1 MANLPDF
8 MTDPNAVLND
18 KEHEWRYKRV
28 PDYKKV
34 NEAYEEEKTVTH
46 EEGSLGWLVSNL
58 VKNWEKE
65 MSYKLRPDQIR
76 TINAEKYRFSVNGME
91 WHNVEDMLKIGTY
104 NALIGDTELYKASE
118 SDFSDSHK
126 LFKRALRTFSW
137 EVLEVYSGPPTV
149 AFKWRHWGTMV
160 GDLKVNLGNGEKLEA
175 EATNEVVDTF
185 GVTVAKVNEKFEIEQ
200 LETFY
205 DPSDLLRKMAKKR
218 KGGNKDEATTGNTS
232 KCPFAATA
240 PTQ

>member
-1 MANLPDF
+1 MYIY
-8 MTDPNAVLND
+8 ND
-18 KEHEWRYKRV
+18 IVEEAIKFISLSISVFY
-28 PDYKKV
+28 DYIL
-34 NEAYEEEKTVTH
+34 YT
-46 EEGSLGWLVSNL
+46 
-58 VKNWEKE
+58 KNTTLLTSICS
-65 MSYKLRPDQIR
+65 MQ
-76 TINAEKYRFSVNGME
+76 
-91 WHNVEDMLKIGTY
+91 IGTY

-160 GDLKVNLGNGEKLEA
+160 GDLKVNLGNGKKLEA

-218 KGGNKDEATTGNTS
+218 KDNNDEATTGNTS
-232 KCPFAATA
+232 KCPFAASA
-240 PTQ
+240 PAQ

>member
-1 MANLPDF
+1 MASLPDF

-18 KEHEWRYKRV
+18 KDHEWRYNRV

-34 NEAYEEEKTVTH
+34 NEAFEKEKTVEH

-65 MSYKLRPDQIR
+65 MSYKLRADQIR
-76 TINAEKYRFSVNGME
+76 TINHEKYRFSVNGGE
-91 WHNVEDMLKIGTY
+91 WNSVENMLKIGTY

-118 SDFSDSHK
+118 ADFSESHK
-126 LFKRALRTFSW
+126 LFKRCMRTFSW
-137 EVLEVYSGPPTV
+137 EVLQVYSGPPVV

-160 GDLKVNLGNGEKLEA
+160 GDLSVKLGNGEKLEA
-175 EATNEVVDTF
+175 HATNEVVETF
-185 GVTVAKVNEKFEIEQ
+185 GVTVAKVNDKFQIED

-205 DPSDLLRKMAKKR
+205 DPAQLMRQLAKNRKDGSSKPEDSNAP
-218 KGGNKDEATTGNTS
+218 
-232 KCPFAATA
+232 KCPFA
-240 PTQ
+240 PK

>member
-1 MANLPDF
+1 MSLPDF

-18 KEHEWRYKRV
+18 KDHEWRYNRV

-34 NEAYEEEKTVTH
+34 NETYDQEKTVEH

-65 MSYKLRPDQIR
+65 MSYKMRADQIR
-76 TINAEKYRFSVNGME
+76 TINPEKYRFSVNGGE
-91 WHNVEDMLKIGTY
+91 WHTIEDMLKIGTY

-118 SDFSDSHK
+118 ADFSESHK
-126 LFKRALRTFSW
+126 LFKRCLRTFSW

-149 AFKWRHWGTMV
+149 AFKWRHWGLMT
-160 GDLKVNLGNGEKLEA
+160 GDLSVNLGNGEKLEA
-175 EATNEVVDTF
+175 KASNEVVDTV
-185 GVTVAKVNEKFEIEQ
+185 GVTVAKVNDKFQIEE

-205 DPSDLLRKMAKKR
+205 DPNILMRKLAKNRTDKSV
-218 KGGNKDEATTGNTS
+218 TTAASES
-232 KCPFAATA
+232 KCPFA
-240 PTQ
+240 PK

>member
-1 MANLPDF
+1 MAADLPDF

-18 KEHEWRYKRV
+18 TEHEWRYKRV

-34 NEAYEEEKTVTH
+34 NEAYEQEKSVTH
-46 EEGSLGWLVSNL
+46 EEGSLSWLVSNL

-65 MSYKLRPDQIR
+65 MSYKLRADQIR
-76 TINAEKYRFSVNGME
+76 TINKEKYRFSVNGGE
-91 WHNVEDMLKIGTY
+91 WHTVEEMLQIGTY

-118 SDFSDSHK
+118 ADFSESHK

-160 GDLKVNLGNGEKLEA
+160 GDLSVNLGNGEKLEA
-175 EATNEVVDTF
+175 TATNEVVETY
-185 GVTVAKVNEKFEIEQ
+185 GVTVAKVNEKFEIES

-205 DPSDLLRKMAKKR
+205 DPSQLMRQMAKNPK
-218 KGGNKDEATTGNTS
+218 NNDATGAS
-232 KCPFAATA
+232 KCPFA
-240 PTQ
+240 PK